1 MQLSICQKRFDLDC
15 TCFKYHLFSFFK
27 DFEGGL
33 LFTSVHREFCKE
45 IAWQSNRLKWPLL
58 RGVRFKINHV
68 GKDVGITCPFVAHYH
83 RIQSI
88 HSSLPLSKKL
98 NGYHFKNMFKYVF
111 CHSLK
116 SSMAVIL
123 KTCLKMCFSS
133 NLTMTWQ
140 FLWNAFVNRRKIT
153 SLSTWI
159 FYLRMNKNIQKW

>member
-27 DFEGGL
+27 DVEGGL

-58 RGVRFKINHV
+58 RGVWFKINHG

-98 NGYHFKNMFKYVF
+98 NGYHFKNMFKNVF
-111 CHSLK
+111 LFKFDNDLTIFVKCICQQTDDYFF
-116 SSMAVIL
+116 AVNW
-123 KTCLKMCFSS
+123 
-133 NLTMTWQ
+133 NLL
-140 FLWNAFVNRRKIT
+140 F
-153 SLSTWI
+153 
-159 FYLRMNKNIQKW
+159 KNE